1 MHAGHRT
8 PDLVLRMSAFAENT
22 KENGVH
28 KGRVASAVEEEE
40 DDGYLMNEQNDH
52 LHNGENFASL
62 KVCMKDIEHQISYKD
77 CLTLLTQAKKMG
89 CTKAELLVSVKRKRM
104 TVI

>member
-1 MHAGHRT
+1 
-8 PDLVLRMSAFAENT
+8 MSDFAENT

-40 DDGYLMNEQNDH
+40 DDMYLMNEQNDH

-62 KVCMKDIEHQISYKD
+62 KMCMQDIEHQISNKE
-77 CLTLLTQAKKMG
+77 CLPLLKTPRRMG
-89 CTKAELLVSVKRKRM
+89 CTKAELLVPLKKKRM